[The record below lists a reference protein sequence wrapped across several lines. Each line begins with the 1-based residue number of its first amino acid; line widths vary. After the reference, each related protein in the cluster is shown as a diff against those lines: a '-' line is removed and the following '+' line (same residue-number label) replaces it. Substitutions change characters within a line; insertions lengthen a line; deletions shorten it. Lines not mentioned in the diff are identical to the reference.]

1 MVLQPLLASEDYEV
15 FKLMMTQKNV
25 DLEMQAVVMLQKQ
38 MGQTID
44 IYDREAQGQSS
55 PTVKEKLARRD
66 TEEEMIFQNA
76 LKLSKKESEL
86 KLMAE
91 DQEMEKQLEL
101 AIQESL
107 KLYQESERRRASE
120 ILAPVEERASESPA
134 GPEEERVKKADK
146 IQRADDTIASSPVG
160 GESKEGT
167 GDKAKAGKSRETS
180 QQNLIPLNAGITT
193 PVAMGQEVSGEQAAQ
208 LWLQSAKTELE
219 NRHSPLVKQRISV
232 SEFIGL
238 YCTGNFIIIN

>member
-1 MVLQPLLASEDYEV
+1 MVLQPLLASGDYEV

-25 DLEMQAVVMLQKQ
+25 DLEMQALVMLQKQ

-44 IYDREAQGQSS
+44 IYDREAHGQSS

-167 GDKAKAGKSRETS
+167 GDKAKAGKSSKSRETS

-232 SEFIGL
+232 SEFIVQAIL
-238 YCTGNFIIIN
+238 